1 MKTAVEQSYSYN
13 NYWEKTANCVYETEK
28 LKYQKTN
35 YNRLFPNRD
44 YINICILRQKVPLD
58 RLIKASLKE
67 IHAY

>member
-1 MKTAVEQSYSYN
+1 MK
-13 NYWEKTANCVYETEK
+13 TEK

-44 YINICILRQKVPLD
+44 YINIYILRQKVPLD